1 MREQNETTTPQE
13 VWQLLRELIEMQK
26 ESERRLQESER
37 VLKESGQETERR
49 LQETERVLKESGQ
62 ETERR
67 LQETERVLK
76 ESSQETERVLKES
89 SQETERVLKESS
101 QETERVLKESG
112 QETERRFRE
121 TERRFRETERLL
133 KESSQR
139 VDAQMGKWGNRLGE
153 FVEWQVRPAAVRL
166 FQERGIDVTELQSN
180 ISVYRGAEEGME
192 IDLLAVNGT
201 QAVAVEVKSKLTQQD
216 VDEHLER
223 LAKFKRLLP
232 RYQTMNILGAVAA
245 FVIPTD
251 VARYAYQNGLFV
263 IAQSGQN
270 LVILNDSKFRPK
282 AW

>member
-1 MREQNETTTPQE
+1 MRGQNETTTPQE

-26 ESERRLQESER
+26 ESERRS
-37 VLKESGQETERR
+37 
-49 LQETERVLKESGQ
+49 
-62 ETERR
+62 
-67 LQETERVLK
+67 QETERVLK

-89 SQETERVLKESS
+89 SQETERVLKESG
-101 QETERVLKESG
+101 QETERRLQETERLLKESG

-153 FVEWQVRPAAVRL
+153 FVEWQVRPAAVKL

-180 ISVYRGAEEGME
+180 ISVDRGAEEGME

>member
-26 ESERRLQESER
+26 ESERRLQETER
-37 VLKESGQETERR
+37 VLKESSQETERLLKESERR

-76 ESSQETERVLKES
+76 ESSQETERRL
-89 SQETERVLKESS
+89 Q
-101 QETERVLKESG
+101 
-112 QETERRFRE
+112 
-121 TERRFRETERLL
+121 ETERLL

-232 RYQTMNILGAVAA
+232 RYQTVNILGAVAA